1 MQISTLTTQ
10 FGPGPL
16 SQLTA
21 TQALQNADN
30 KIFYLQ
36 LGITAGV
43 IVLGVMAANKTL
55 QFKLIEKED
64 DENYLTSRYQ

>member
-16 SQLTA
+16 SQLAA

-30 KIFYLQ
+30 TIFYLQ
-36 LGITAGV
+36 LGITVGV
-43 IVLGVMAANKTL
+43 IVLVVVAANKSS

-64 DENYLTSRYQ
+64 DEKYLTSRYQ